1 MIEDKI
7 QTLVNQFFEQEEWMH
22 CFLVDINAN
31 LASKKVEVFVD
42 SDTGV
47 NFRECQKISRF
58 LEGPI
63 DENQWLGEKYTLEVS
78 SPGVSRP
85 LTIARQY
92 PKHIGRTLEVKT
104 LDEKTIKG
112 QLREVKDDG
121 IVLYYKERIKEG
133 KKKRVVE
140 HNDEITFDN
149 IKKAIV
155 KISFSK

>member
-1 MIEDKI
+1 LIEDKI
-7 QTLVNQFFEQEEWMH
+7 QTLVNQFFEQEDWKH

-31 LASKKVEVFVD
+31 LASKKIEVFVD

-112 QLREVKDDG
+112 QLKEVNDDG